1 MNNIS
6 CITFDVK
13 NKIMENISNWQKE
26 EEKVGQIFNIAKIS
40 KDNQRLNKS
49 LYYNSVINDSNI
61 NKSDYIKNNLSFDD
75 IIKFPDKIKKLEDK
89 LLTNKRNR
97 VKDELKPHM
106 RVLYDFEKNIYR
118 EFRIYLFEKK
128 EIYKKEPS
136 LDIKFWELIDI
147 NDISK
152 TEIEIE
158 GNKYK
163 DYTHE
168 LMKYLFSKDGIP
180 KIYEEFL
187 KDNTFHKNY
196 ISKTKKRQNYKN
208 YESYKKYRNNF
219 HKIYCDKYEEND
231 LDL

>member
-1 MNNIS
+1 M
-6 CITFDVK
+6 
-13 NKIMENISNWQKE
+13 
-26 EEKVGQIFNIAKIS
+26 FNITKIN
-40 KDNQRLNKS
+40 KDNPRLNKS

-89 LLTNKRNR
+89 LLTKKRDR

-128 EIYKKEPS
+128 EIYKNDPS

-158 GNKYK
+158 GNK
-163 DYTHE
+163 
-168 LMKYLFSKDGIP
+168 
-180 KIYEEFL
+180 
-187 KDNTFHKNY
+187 
-196 ISKTKKRQNYKN
+196 
-208 YESYKKYRNNF
+208 
-219 HKIYCDKYEEND
+219 
-231 LDL
+231 